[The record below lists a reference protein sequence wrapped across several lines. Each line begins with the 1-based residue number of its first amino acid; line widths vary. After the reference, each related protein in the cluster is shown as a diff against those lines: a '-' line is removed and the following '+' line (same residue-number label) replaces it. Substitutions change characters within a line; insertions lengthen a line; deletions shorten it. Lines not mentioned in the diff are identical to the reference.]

1 MDKKIISFL
10 VDSLSSDAREPAEKY
25 AGKTAGQI
33 VKEETGIV
41 FICNNAFVMDRLLW
55 LPDMEHE
62 WFTPVEA
69 LVHLSSGLI
78 GHVGD
83 VPVYSDWYY
92 GSPSDRPR
100 PCDQIPQVGVVNV
113 ATNEIS
119 LITVEQFAR

>member
-25 AGKTAGQI
+25 AGKTVGQI
-33 VKEETGIV
+33 AREETGVV
-41 FICNNAFVMDRLLW
+41 FIVNNAFAMNHLLC
-55 LPDMEHE
+55 LPDMERD

-69 LVHLSSGLI
+69 LSHLSEGLI
-78 GHVGD
+78 GHVGA

-92 GSPSDRPR
+92 GDPGDRQR
-100 PCDQIPQVGVVNV
+100 PCDKIARVGVVGIE
-113 ATNEIS
+113 ANEIS